1 MGWGRTTTAVLAL
14 ACLASGAGA
23 QGGGGARPRDEAFK
37 MVDAYIVSNLQESV
51 GISDEQFARLLPLV
65 KRLQNDRR
73 ELAQRRGRA
82 LGEMRRVLESGT
94 ATETRVLDL
103 LKDVKAV
110 ESTHHETIRRDMDA
124 IDQVLTPIQQ
134 AKFRVLEGEVERKI
148 RALMEDLRGGGR
160 APARNRRNSLP

>member
-1 MGWGRTTTAVLAL
+1 MGWGRTTAGALAL
-14 ACLASGAGA
+14 ACLASQAGA
-23 QGGGGARPRDEAFK
+23 QGGARPRDEAFK

-82 LGEMRRVLESGT
+82 LAEMRRVLESGT

-110 ESTHHETIRRDMDA
+110 ESTQHETIRRDMDA

-160 APARNRRNSLP
+160 APARNRRNPLP